1 MLYALL
7 GSNAIMILSFIL
19 RYKTFPPQIP
29 LFYTHSIGEE
39 QLGEWW
45 MIFLL
50 PLLLNVFALMNRFIY
65 KKFFPSNTFIAKT
78 IYYLNLFL
86 MISIT
91 LIFIK
96 IVLLVS

>member
-7 GSNAIMILSFIL
+7 GSNAVMILSFIL
-19 RYKTFPPQIP
+19 RYQTFPPQIP
-29 LFYTHSIGEE
+29 LFYTHSTGED

-50 PLLLNVFALMNRFIY
+50 PLLLNVFVLVNRFIY
-65 KKFFPSNTFIAKT
+65 RKFFISNTFVAQM

-86 MISIT
+86 MVSFT

>member
-7 GSNAIMILSFIL
+7 GSNAIMILSFVL

-29 LFYTHSIGEE
+29 LFYTHSVGED

-50 PLLLNVFALMNRFIY
+50 PLLLNVFVLTNRFIY
-65 KKFFPSNTFIAKT
+65 RKFFISNTFVAQT

-86 MISIT
+86 MVSFT

>member
-7 GSNAIMILSFIL
+7 GSNIIIILTFIL

-29 LFYTHSIGEE
+29 LFYSHSGGEE

-50 PLLLNVFALMNRFIY
+50 PLLLNIFVVVNRFIY
-65 KKFFPSNTFIAKT
+65 RKFFLDNTFVAQM
-78 IYYLNLFL
+78 IYYLNLFI
-86 MISIT
+86 MISFT